1 MKDPMKHILHIEDNP
16 DFQFYIQTMLE
27 EVVNVTSVSSVK
39 EARETILQKEFDL
52 FLLDLF
58 LPDGSGSRLAKELKE
73 QFPYT
78 PIVMLSAHDVA
89 SDYVDNVEATFIK
102 TTLDFNV
109 LVKRIKSLLRISGA
123 R

>member
-1 MKDPMKHILHIEDNP
+1 MKEPMKHILHIEDNP

>member
-1 MKDPMKHILHIEDNP
+1 MKQSTKHILHIEDSS

-27 EVVNVTSVSSVK
+27 DVATVTSVSTIK
-39 EARETILQKEFDL
+39 EAREAIVGMKFDL

-58 LPDGSGSRLAKELKE
+58 LPDGSGSRMAKELKE
-73 QFPYT
+73 QYPYT

-89 SDYVDNVEATFIK
+89 TDYVDDVEATFIK

-109 LVKRIKSLLRISGA
+109 LVKKIKSLLNIT
-123 R
+123 